1 MVIHVCI
8 FYTHAGN
15 TSTNKSNDN
24 DEDSGSDLEVGS
36 FDLAGPVAG
45 KRAKEVP
52 ATMYL
57 GMHIYLYIYMCI

>member
-1 MVIHVCI
+1 MDVRVCM

-15 TSTNKSNDN
+15 SDTNKSNDN

-36 FDLAGPVAG
+36 FDFAGPVAG

-57 GMHIYLYIYMCI
+57 GMHIHVYMYMCI